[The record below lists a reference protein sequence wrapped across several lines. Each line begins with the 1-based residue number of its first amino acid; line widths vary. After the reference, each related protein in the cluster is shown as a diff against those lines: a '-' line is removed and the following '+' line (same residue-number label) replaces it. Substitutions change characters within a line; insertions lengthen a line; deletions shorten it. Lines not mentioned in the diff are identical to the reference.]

1 MINVPRRGVPFL
13 AFFLWG
19 GDSLGGSSPAEKLL
33 INDQC
38 RFVFQCLLGSL
49 YNGPQR
55 HSKVELGGHVLVN
68 AFYKHPVALPP
79 CQELLG
85 NKLQSSQSKE
95 DTPCLS
101 LDW

>member
-1 MINVPRRGVPFL
+1 MINVGSHFSAFL
-13 AFFLWG
+13 VLC
-19 GDSLGGSSPAEKLL
+19 
-33 INDQC
+33 IM
-38 RFVFQCLLGSL
+38 
-49 YNGPQR
+49 PQR